1 MDKKEPNIGA
11 AILGMYGA
19 IKICRAYGI
28 KWQDLGVLVEPKV
41 IENEE
46 KEEGK
51 KREKEK
57 EVGKR
62 CQQ

>member
-28 KWQDLGVLVEPKV
+28 KWQELGVLVEPKV

-46 KEEGK
+46 KEKEGLDN
-51 KREKEK
+51 
-57 EVGKR
+57 GS
-62 CQQ
+62 

>member
-28 KWQDLGVLVEPKV
+28 KWQELGVLVEPKV

-46 KEEGK
+46 KE
-51 KREKEK
+51 KEK
-57 EVGKR
+57 EGSKR